1 MCFQIVDN
9 GGVEMNL
16 GIAMV
21 YLMRLKKLTH
31 DNAIV
36 WTEWCDYKNGIENYY
51 YQDAEEKY
59 FALLT
64 LNSSTEGEKF
74 QLYVEDDKAN
84 WYVFDDRY
92 NPVLA
97 NIYNWMTTQV
107 DENDKSTIIDAD
119 YSVVEDN
126 TPFEFVVNGNYN
138 FESLG

>member
-1 MCFQIVDN
+1 
-9 GGVEMNL
+9 
-16 GIAMV
+16 
-21 YLMRLKKLTH
+21 MRLKKLTH

-51 YQDAEEKY
+51 YQDTEEKY

>member
-36 WTEWCDYKNGIENYY
+36 WTEWCDYKNGVENYY
-51 YQDAEEKY
+51 YQDDEEKY

-64 LNSSTEGEKF
+64 LNSNTEGVKF

>member
-36 WTEWCDYKNGIENYY
+36 WTEWCDYKNGVENYY

-126 TPFEFVVNGNYN
+126 TPFEFIVNGNYN

>member
-9 GGVEMNL
+9 GGIEMNL

-36 WTEWCDYKNGIENYY
+36 WTEWCDYKNGVENYY
-51 YQDAEEKY
+51 YQDSEEKY

>member
-36 WTEWCDYKNGIENYY
+36 WTEWCDYKNGVENYY

>member
-21 YLMRLKKLTH
+21 YLMRIKKLTH

-36 WTEWCDYKNGIENYY
+36 WTEWCDYKNGVENYY

>member
-51 YQDAEEKY
+51 YQDTEEKY

>member
-36 WTEWCDYKNGIENYY
+36 WTEWCDYKNGVENYY
-51 YQDAEEKY
+51 YQDSEEKY

>member
-64 LNSSTEGEKF
+64 LNSNTEGEKF

>member
-36 WTEWCDYKNGIENYY
+36 WTEWCDYKNGVENYY
-51 YQDAEEKY
+51 YQDDEEKY